1 MSPLDEFHRFMT
13 FAQALYGWNIGQLE
27 QAIRTT
33 ISSTPYNGDIEVSFN
48 IKNSKVYIRP
58 HGRLSRMLSNIWLK
72 ILLIILLIYP
82 FIWLYKRFH
91 GGGRWEVCGGAYG
104 LKRVMPI
111 GDELP
116 SYSSEQPSKMVGVR
130 EGEWFRSWQG
140 IIRRSVVGR
149 YQSSIPIPSPDNE
162 ENHGSLF
169 GYLDGY

>member
-1 MSPLDEFHRFMT
+1 MGFIIFTT
-13 FAQALYGWNIGQLE
+13 FVKVLYGWNIGQLE
-27 QAIRTT
+27 QAVRTT
-33 ISSTPYNGDIEVSFN
+33 ISSTPYNGEVEVHFN

-58 HGRLSRMLSNIWLK
+58 HGRLSRMLSNIWIK

-104 LKRVMPI
+104 LKRVLPI

-116 SYSSEQPSKMVGVR
+116 SYSSEQPGKVVGVR
-130 EGEWFRSWQG
+130 EGEWFKSWQG
-140 IIRRSVVGR
+140 IIRRSVIGR

-162 ENHGSLF
+162 ENRGGLF
-169 GYLDGY
+169 AYLDGY